1 MARRSRRAQART
13 QKRPS
18 RSISW
23 PYSFVEPEPGA
34 ALTRFGGR
42 IAVLIRA
49 GRAPVLILATTA
61 SFFRSTAI
69 VWSAPDIATYM
80 YLLSGVGVIQLA
92 VGPTSTA
99 PMYFRSGSVQ
109 P

>member
-1 MARRSRRAQART
+1 M
-13 QKRPS
+13 
-18 RSISW
+18 
-23 PYSFVEPEPGA
+23 
-34 ALTRFGGR
+34 TRFSGR

-49 GRAPVLILATTA
+49 GRAPVLIFATMA

-69 VWSAPDIATYM
+69 VWSDPEMATYM
-80 YLLSGVGVIQLA
+80 NLLSGVGVIQFA